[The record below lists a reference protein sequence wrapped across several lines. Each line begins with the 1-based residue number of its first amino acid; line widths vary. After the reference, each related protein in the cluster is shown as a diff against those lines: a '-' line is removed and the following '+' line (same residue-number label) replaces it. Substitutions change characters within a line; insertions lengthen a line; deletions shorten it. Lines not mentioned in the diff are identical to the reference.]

1 MTIAMSKNMLENI
14 VCSKATNSLKAL
26 IWCVIFLSSYLI
38 PNKMTFLTH
47 NWTRHYNILIAT
59 IQEKARA

>member
-26 IWCVIFLSSYLI
+26 IWCVIFLSNYLI
-38 PNKMTFLTH
+38 PKNDFSNPQL
-47 NWTRHYNILIAT
+47 N
-59 IQEKARA
+59 